1 MRAPVRMK
9 IADNRFHQYNRH
21 MNAERRWHVVQC
33 KPHQEER
40 VAVQLR
46 EQAKI
51 EVYSP
56 RVEVIATRKT
66 GKVKVVKPLFP
77 SYLFARIIVP
87 DEWKMVT
94 YTRGVARLI
103 GDWKEPSWIAD
114 VVIETIRQREN
125 EKDRLIQYYHFKPRQ
140 SVFIRSGPLKD
151 LYGIFERY
159 VDDRGRV
166 RILLGLLGYQASVE
180 LEAEQLGKV

>member
-1 MRAPVRMK
+1 MQK
-9 IADNRFHQYNRH
+9 Q
-21 MNAERRWHVVQC
+21 RRWHVIQS

-40 VAVQLR
+40 VAAQLE
-46 EQAKI
+46 EQTEI

-56 RVEVIATRKT
+56 RIEVVSRHKG

-77 SYLFARIIVP
+77 SYVFVRMIMP
-87 DEWKMVT
+87 DEWKLVT

-103 GDWKEPSWIAD
+103 GGWQEESWIDDAVMD
-114 VVIETIRQREN
+114 AIKAREN
-125 EKDRLIQYYHFKPRQ
+125 EKDRLINYYHFQPQ
-140 SVFIRSGPLKD
+140 ENVVIRSGPLKD

-166 RILLGLLGYQASVE
+166 RILLSLIGYQASVE
-180 LEAEQLGKV
+180 LEAEELERL

>member
-1 MRAPVRMK
+1 MK
-9 IADNRFHQYNRH
+9 
-21 MNAERRWHVVQC
+21 AERRWHVVQC

-46 EQAKI
+46 EQARI

-56 RVEVIATRKT
+56 RVEVVAPRKS

-77 SYLFARIIVP
+77 SYLFARIIIP

-103 GDWKEPSWIAD
+103 GDWREPCWIDD
-114 VVIETIRQREN
+114 VVIDTIRQRES
-125 EKDRLIQYYHFKPRQ
+125 EKDRLIHYYHFQPRQ
-140 SVFIRSGPLKD
+140 SVFISSGPLKD

-166 RILLGLLGYQASVE
+166 RILLSLLGYQASVE
-180 LEAEQLGKV
+180 LEAEHLRKV